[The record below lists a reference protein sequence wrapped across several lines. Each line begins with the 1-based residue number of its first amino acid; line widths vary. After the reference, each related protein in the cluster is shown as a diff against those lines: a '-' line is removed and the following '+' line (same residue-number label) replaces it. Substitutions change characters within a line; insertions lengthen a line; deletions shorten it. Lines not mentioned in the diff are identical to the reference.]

1 MNGTKY
7 YTEATDCRKTVV
19 GEHSIVG
26 RRRIVSFSGRDRRE
40 DAGMSNERQENN
52 LSAAS
57 LRFPD
62 KG

>member
-1 MNGTKY
+1 M
-7 YTEATDCRKTVV
+7 
-19 GEHSIVG
+19 
-26 RRRIVSFSGRDRRE
+26 SFSGRDRRE